1 MMKKALVAID
11 ESPVS
16 ISLIDY
22 AFDFARKEGLDF
34 LDFIHVTSPKED
46 PMIISEPDHPA
57 DLPVP
62 ERSLAWERIREM
74 IVGHMEN
81 PEQPVVPFKLMVIS
95 GTPYEEIINQAEKE
109 EYKYIL
115 IGHRGMSNVKRFFIG
130 SVAAKVAR
138 HSPCSVLVY
147 NPREKAGS

>member
-1 MMKKALVAID
+1 MKKALVAID

-16 ISLIDY
+16 VSLIEY
-22 AFDFARKEGLDF
+22 AFDFAQKEKLDF
-34 LDFIHVTSPKED
+34 LDFIHVTAPRET
-46 PMIISEPDHPA
+46 PMIISEPDHPP

-62 ERSLAWERIREM
+62 ERSLARERIREL
-74 IVGHMEN
+74 IVKHMEN
-81 PEQPVVPFKLMVIS
+81 PEQPSIPFKLLVIS

-109 EYKYIL
+109 EYKYLL
-115 IGHRGMSNVKRFFIG
+115 IGHRGMSNIKRFFIG

-147 NPREKAGS
+147 HPREKTEG